1 MTEYLV
7 FPVPVGCVKVKASG
21 IRAARNK
28 HRKEFPALIN
38 EELIIVPVSHGNKTF
53 GDEFIPLWKS
63 SVRKVE

>member
-28 HRKEFPALIN
+28 HRKEFPALIASG
-38 EELIIVPVSHGNKTF
+38 VKG
-53 GDEFIPLWKS
+53 
-63 SVRKVE
+63 